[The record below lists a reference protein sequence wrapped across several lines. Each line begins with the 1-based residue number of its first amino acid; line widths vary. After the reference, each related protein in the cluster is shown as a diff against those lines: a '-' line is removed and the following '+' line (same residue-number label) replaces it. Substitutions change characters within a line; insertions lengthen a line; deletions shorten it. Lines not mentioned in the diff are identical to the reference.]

1 MKTLDLEDK
10 LHEEC
15 GVIGVY
21 HNERDAAPLVYYGLY
36 ALQHRGQE
44 SAGIAA
50 NNGGNIALRKKLGL
64 VSEVFH
70 GSHTLS
76 GLNGNIAIGHV
87 RYSTA
92 GDGDVRSAQPLVAR
106 CRGGAGSELVDVAL
120 AHNGNLVNADSIQ
133 EMLTDTGVIFQ
144 TTSDSESILNLICQH
159 GNKRGIE
166 AGIHT
171 AMSLM
176 KGAYVLVLTTG
187 DSLIGVRDPNGFHP
201 LCIGKLSDGGWVLAS
216 ESCALEA
223 LDAEFVR
230 DVNPGE
236 IIIINKDGLRSV
248 EPSLWRRRS
257 LCVFELVYFA
267 RPDSVVDGVSV
278 YDFRRRCGALL
289 AKQNPIEADMVMAV
303 PDSGIPAAIGYA
315 EASGIPYGEGLIK
328 NKYIGRTFIQPTQ
341 EMREDAVRIKLST
354 IRHNIEGKR
363 VVVIDDSIV
372 RGTTCRRIVGHLRD
386 AGARE
391 VHFCAASPE
400 VRYSCYFG
408 IDTPY
413 REKLI
418 AVQKSQEEIREYMG
432 ADSLTFLSMENL
444 MKVCGGQDVTA
455 PCQAWGCAALGVDD
469 GQDLY
474 CRACFDGNYPME
486 VPATAR
492 PTGFAKEG
500 RS

>member
-1 MKTLDLEDK
+1 MSRGGILEGDT

-21 HNERDAAPLVYYGLY
+21 RETAEAAPAVYYGLY

-50 NNGGNIALRKKLGL
+50 NNGGSITLRKKLGL

-92 GDGDVRSAQPLVAR
+92 GEGDVRSAQPLVAR
-106 CRGGAGSELVDVAL
+106 CRGGSGTELVDVAL

-176 KGAYVLVLTTG
+176 KGAYVLVITTG
-187 DSLIGVRDPNGFHP
+187 DQLIGVRDPYGFHP
-201 LCIGKLSDGGWVLAS
+201 LCIGRLPDGWVLAS

-230 DVNPGE
+230 DVTPGE
-236 IIIINKDGLRSV
+236 IVIISKEGLRSV
-248 EPSLWRRRS
+248 APAQWCRKS

-289 AKQNPIEADMVMAV
+289 AEQNPVTADMVMAV

-354 IRHNIEGKR
+354 IRRNIEGKR
-363 VVVIDDSIV
+363 LVVIDDSIV

-391 VHFCAASPE
+391 VHVCAASPA

-418 AVQKSQEEIREYMG
+418 AVQKEQEEIREYLG
-432 ADSLTFLSMENL
+432 ADTLTYLSHENL
-444 MKVCGGQDVTA
+444 MRACEEKE
-455 PCQAWGCAALGVDD
+455 
-469 GQDLY
+469 LY
-474 CRACFDGNYPME
+474 CKACFDGNYPME
-486 VPATAR
+486 VPSTAR
-492 PTGFAKEG
+492 PSGFTKEG
-500 RS
+500 R